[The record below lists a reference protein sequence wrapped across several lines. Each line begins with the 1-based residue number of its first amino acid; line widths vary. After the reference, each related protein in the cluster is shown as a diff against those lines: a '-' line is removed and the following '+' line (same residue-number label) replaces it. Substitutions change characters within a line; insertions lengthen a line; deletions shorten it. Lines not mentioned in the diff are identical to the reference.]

1 MYIGQEK
8 LWGHS
13 YPFELV
19 LALAP
24 PPPHIRS
31 FMRVFGTISLYIL
44 SFSQVLSSSWE
55 EVQVSLN
62 HGETDWSVWF
72 QNDQLPEES
81 DSHTR
86 ANEMALECLIH
97 SPRPWLSSSC
107 NSLWPAVS
115 FWMIQI
121 TQGLSDE
128 SGKLAES
135 CRGWHFTSKPVGSR
149 QLPCCVFH
157 QHFLISIIISH
168 DMESFIIA
176 PPVLAWGQHLK
187 GHGLPSTV
195 IPPPFKE
202 EVWRISSCLEDT
214 LGFSKALC
222 FLSLDMVCHSPN
234 VLNK

>member
-1 MYIGQEK
+1 MYVGQEK

-19 LALAP
+19 LVLAP
-24 PPPHIRS
+24 PNICS
-31 FMRVFGTISLYIL
+31 FMRLFVTISLYIL
-44 SFSQVLSSSWE
+44 SCSQVLSSSWE

-72 QNDQLPEES
+72 QNDHLPEES

-86 ANEMALECLIH
+86 ANVMALECLIH
-97 SPRPWLSSSC
+97 SPLWLSSSC
-107 NSLWPAVS
+107 NSLWLAVS

-157 QHFLISIIISH
+157 QHLLIIIIISP
-168 DMESFIIA
+168 DMKSFIIA
-176 PPVLAWGQHLK
+176 PPVLTCVGATPERA
-187 GHGLPSTV
+187 LPSFNSHPTS
-195 IPPPFKE
+195 F
-202 EVWRISSCLEDT
+202 
-214 LGFSKALC
+214 
-222 FLSLDMVCHSPN
+222 
-234 VLNK
+234 